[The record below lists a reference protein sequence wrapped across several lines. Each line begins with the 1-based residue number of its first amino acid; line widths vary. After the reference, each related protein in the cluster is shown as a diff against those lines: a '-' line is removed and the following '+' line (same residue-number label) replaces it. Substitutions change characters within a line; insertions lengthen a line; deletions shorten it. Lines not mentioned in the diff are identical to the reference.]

1 MRTLNHRQ
9 TRIRMRMRARGRHRP
24 FACLFLAIW
33 ALCGSRAMAEPS
45 PWMVVEG
52 RALYSGT
59 DEAGARPRAIA
70 EAHREAVCQAL
81 AKDTTVEDLCV
92 NLRLSGALMGII
104 PCGQVTESEVLKESV
119 VSATGIRG
127 GEAMSEYRVKLK
139 ARVMRCPA
147 TPSTGFRLEARL
159 NKAVFTDGDLV
170 ILTLSATRDCYYFVF
185 NILEDEKV
193 LQLVPNR
200 VKANNHMVAGKRVS
214 FPDAADTRLGI
225 RPIAHVT
232 PTSAQTTEAIYVLAL
247 RKPADFSDSGI
258 QEGLFGSYDGRTA
271 FIKALVRVVATIPI
285 NERAEQLIRYQIRA
299 KTKQQS

>member
-1 MRTLNHRQ
+1 
-9 TRIRMRMRARGRHRP
+9 
-24 FACLFLAIW
+24 
-33 ALCGSRAMAEPS
+33 MAEPS
-45 PWMVVEG
+45 PWVVVEG
-52 RALYSGT
+52 RALYSGS

-92 NLRLSGALMGII
+92 NLRLSGSLMGII
-104 PCGQVTESEVLKESV
+104 PCGQVTTSEILKESV

-159 NKAVFTDGDLV
+159 NKAVFMDGDLV
-170 ILTLSATRDCYYFVF
+170 TLTLSATRDCYYFVF

-200 VKANNHMVAGKRVS
+200 VKADNRMVAGKVVS
-214 FPDAADTRLGI
+214 FPDAVDTRQGI

-232 PTSAQTTEAIYVLAL
+232 PKSAQTTEAIYVLAL
-247 RKPADFSDSGI
+247 RQPADFSGSGI
-258 QEGLFGSYDGRTA
+258 QEGVFGSYDGRTA

-285 NERAEQLIRYQIRA
+285 NQRAEQLIRYQIRA